1 MVCLPSFISW
11 LLKMLVHSHSCIS
24 HSLPSPCR
32 VLLPSLNLPWKVASD
47 TAPRCTFAALLP
59 LCVGCLHSD
68 SWNSFLLDF
77 HDFIFLIQLLL
88 FLLLLC
94 LLLWLLFIFPL
105 SMIRV
110 SPTVSSYPSLSFF
123 NSSPMMASHILQL
136 KPSPLYRRSQSLPTV
151 MPSLH
156 ISKIQTLRPG

>member
-1 MVCLPSFISW
+1 MLCLSSFISW

-47 TAPRCTFAALLP
+47 TAPRCAFAALWE
-59 LCVGCLHSD
+59 CLHSD

-77 HDFIFLIQLLL
+77 HDLIYLIQLL

-110 SPTVSSYPSLSFF
+110 SPRVSSYPSLSFF
-123 NSSPMMASHILQL
+123 NSSPMMASHTLQL
-136 KPSPLYRRSQSLPTV
+136 QPSPLCRSSQSLPRV

-156 ISKIQTLRPG
+156 ISKIQTIPPG